1 MGKHEETLETLE
13 ALADVMQSSEET
25 SAGFAVKVHST
36 LLRDAVDAI
45 NAYKYIADEFAKSII
60 ITQGEIKPKIAVD
73 IERFL
78 AAQWTYNQE
87 TNAIQQGI

>member
-1 MGKHEETLETLE
+1 MGKHDQTLETLETLAGVIE
-13 ALADVMQSSEET
+13 ISEDTNAE
-25 SAGFAVKVHST
+25 FAVKVYST
-36 LLRDAVDAI
+36 LLRDAIDAI
-45 NAYKYIADEFAKSII
+45 NTYKYIADEFAKSIT

-87 TNAIQQGI
+87 TDALQQRI